1 MSTTTVQP
9 QTFRVTHANSVQ
21 VMDLRYA
28 LSMDG
33 CCIVDLTDCE
43 AGHDE
48 LDEVFCAIASAL
60 KRGVHVTLRVREGS
74 RAHRRV
80 ERYKLATLERCA
92 VEVTA
97 QGREWSK

>member
-1 MSTTTVQP
+1 MQTQAVQP

-28 LSMDG
+28 LSLDG

-48 LDEVFCAIASAL
+48 LDEVYCAIAGAI
-60 KRGVHVTLRVREGS
+60 KRGMAVRLIVREGS

-92 VEVTA
+92 VEVV
-97 QGREWSK
+97 G